1 MADGRADGSLRA
13 ADGTEALYA
22 SVVENRRE
30 GKRTVQTT
38 VVNIGRVTEEQ
49 VPYLRAAWSERK
61 PRLVW
66 DEPSDGAM

>member
-1 MADGRADGSLRA
+1 MFLKVQRKRA